1 MIHQQYT
8 WTVLPQG
15 FRDSPHLFARVLEK
29 DLRDLQLE
37 GGAILQYV
45 DDILICSPSKE
56 ASDQNTI
63 QTLNFLAERGYR
75 VSKKKAQI
83 TKQKVNYLGY
93 ILTPGCRQLSQERIK
108 AITEL
113 TPPATKQQLRSFLGM
128 AGFCRIWIPNFGLIA
143 KPLYEAIKGPD
154 TEPIIWEKE
163 CDQAF
168 NKIKQALIE
177 APALGIPNLSK
188 PFSLYIAE
196 KPGIALG
203 VLVQ

>member
-29 DLRDLQLE
+29 DLRDLQLQ

-45 DDILICSPSKE
+45 DDILICSPSKK

-93 ILTPGCRQLSQERIK
+93 ILTSGCRQLSQERIK

-128 AGFCRIWIPNFGLIA
+128 VGFCRIWIPNFGLTPNLCM
-143 KPLYEAIKGPD
+143 KLLRGQTLNPLYGKKNVIRLLIKSSR
-154 TEPIIWEKE
+154 
-163 CDQAF
+163 
-168 NKIKQALIE
+168 L
-177 APALGIPNLSK
+177 
-188 PFSLYIAE
+188 
-196 KPGIALG
+196 
-203 VLVQ
+203 